1 MRRLTFV
8 KKPNG
13 YTYVP
18 LIFYFAYIFLI
29 MLVFMNATMSTMA
42 HFSIFE
48 FFRLLFID
56 NVHNVIF
63 KFRL

>member
-1 MRRLTFV
+1 MGRLTFV

-29 MLVFMNATMSTMA
+29 MLVFVNSTITMS
-42 HFSIFE
+42 HFWIFE
-48 FFRLLFID
+48 FFPITF
-56 NVHNVIF
+56 HQ
-63 KFRL
+63 

>member
-1 MRRLTFV
+1 MGRLTFV

-29 MLVFMNATMSTMA
+29 MLVFVDSTITMS
-42 HFSIFE
+42 HFWISE
-48 FFRLLFID
+48 FFRLPFIN
-56 NVHNVIF
+56 NVHNVIS
-63 KFRL
+63 KFRP

>member
-29 MLVFMNATMSTMA
+29 MLVFMNATMS
-42 HFSIFE
+42 HDVP
-48 FFRLLFID
+48 LFD
-56 NVHNVIF
+56 
-63 KFRL
+63 L